1 MCWLAIGELSL
12 LQKMLAVP
20 GRWARAARQSVQ
32 PVLQIHSRRTKN
44 VLRETCEG
52 ARAAA
57 TELEGDRRGAVW
69 WWHLSLFT
77 QKLEETRAKVSF
89 WVTLKICLRSSLL
102 NFSLLSFA
110 TSNRSH
116 VASYNHSQFASLVS
130 VTSGFPRNSWIFKCD
145 TISSRQRR
153 HKLCLPIIQF
163 GRRQWNWIP
172 PSRNFPNGINID
184 CATACQRRQTRL
196 NPGKLQTASECFPH
210 GVLVASQPV
219 CVLNRLSHLAKV
231 KSWGCW
237 AGFGMC
243 E

>member
-1 MCWLAIGELSL
+1 M
-12 LQKMLAVP
+12 
-20 GRWARAARQSVQ
+20 
-32 PVLQIHSRRTKN
+32 
-44 VLRETCEG
+44 
-52 ARAAA
+52 
-57 TELEGDRRGAVW
+57 
-69 WWHLSLFT
+69 
-77 QKLEETRAKVSF
+77 
-89 WVTLKICLRSSLL
+89 TLKICLGSFLL

-116 VASYNHSQFASLVS
+116 VASHNHSQFASLVS

-145 TISSRQRR
+145 TISSCQRR

-219 CVLNRLSHLAKV
+219 CVKQIVAPCQSHKLRLLGRIWDVRVITEDEMERDGAEEV
-231 KSWGCW
+231 G
-237 AGFGMC
+237 
-243 E
+243 